1 MLLCLNPQNTNSI
14 KSNRSVFES
23 FFNKLQ
29 QKHKTQAGKAASTV
43 VCICIILDIIHNLAQ
58 GE

>member
-1 MLLCLNPQNTNSI
+1 MLLYLNPKNINQIQS
-14 KSNRSVFES
+14 SCSVFES
-23 FFNKLQ
+23 YFKKLQ
-29 QKHKTQAGKAASTV
+29 QKHKTQAGNAASTM